1 MKGCED
7 VGKVG
12 LEDVYRMH
20 VNDIYRYL
28 FRLTRDARQAED
40 LTQETFFRAFLSL
53 DDYHGEKVRP
63 WLFKVAYHAF
73 VDWHRKQVSRPLQYM
88 EQLPEREDQL
98 ATDPAQALVSQEM
111 WASAQTHLELLPER
125 QRQVI
130 LLFAMQFSYAEI
142 AEVLGISLA
151 DVKRSLFRGR
161 QKMRKLWREK
171 ADDEQGV

>member
-1 MKGCED
+1 MKGCGS
-7 VGKVG
+7 VGKVS
-12 LEDVYRMH
+12 LDDVYKLH

-73 VDWHRKQVSRPLQYM
+73 VDWHRKQAKRPLQLVG
-88 EQLPEREDQL
+88 QLPEHADQQVD
-98 ATDPAQALVSQEM
+98 DPAETVVNKEM
-111 WASAQTHLELLPER
+111 WEMAQEILLQLPEK
-125 QRQVI
+125 QKQVI
-130 LLFAMQFSYAEI
+130 LLAAASFSYAEI
-142 AEVLGISLA
+142 AEILGIDVA

-161 QKMRKLWREK
+161 QKMRKLWRDR
-171 ADDEQGV
+171 ADGE

>member
-1 MKGCED
+1 MKGCEK

-53 DDYHGEKVRP
+53 DDYRGEKVRP

-73 VDWHRKQVSRPLQYM
+73 VDWHRKQARHPLQIM
-88 EQLPEREDQL
+88 ERLPERADLQ
-98 ATDPAQALVSQEM
+98 AMDPAEAFVSQEM
-111 WASAQTHLELLPER
+111 WETAHAYLELLPEQ

-130 LLFAMQFSYAEI
+130 LLFAMQFRYAEI

-161 QKMRKLWREK
+161 QKMRKLWRDQ
-171 ADDEQGV
+171 ADDEQGR

>member
-1 MKGCED
+1 MKGCGG
-7 VGKVG
+7 VGKVS
-12 LEDVYRMH
+12 LDDVYKLH

-73 VDWHRKQVSRPLQYM
+73 VDWHRKQVKRPVQLV
-88 EQLPEREDQL
+88 EQLPDRADPLVE
-98 ATDPAQALVSQEM
+98 DPAETVVNKEM
-111 WASAQTHLELLPER
+111 WGLAQELLR
-125 QRQVI
+125 QLSEKQKQVI
-130 LLFAMQFSYAEI
+130 LLAAIPFSYAEI
-142 AEVLGISLA
+142 AEILGIDVA

-161 QKMRKLWREK
+161 QKMRKLWRDG
-171 ADDEQGV
+171 ADGEER

>member
-1 MKGCED
+1 MKGCGS
-7 VGKVG
+7 VGKVS
-12 LEDVYRMH
+12 LDDVYKLH

-73 VDWHRKQVSRPLQYM
+73 VDWHRKQAKRPLQLVG
-88 EQLPEREDQL
+88 QLPEHADQQVD
-98 ATDPAQALVSQEM
+98 DPAETVVNKEM
-111 WASAQTHLELLPER
+111 WEMAQEILLQLPEK
-125 QRQVI
+125 QKQVI
-130 LLFAMQFSYAEI
+130 LLAAASFSYAEI
-142 AEVLGISLA
+142 AEILGIDVA

-161 QKMRKLWREK
+161 QKMRKLWRDG
-171 ADDEQGV
+171 ADGE

>member
-1 MKGCED
+1 MYK
-7 VGKVG
+7 
-12 LEDVYRMH
+12 LH

-73 VDWHRKQVSRPLQYM
+73 VDWHRKQAKRPLQLVG
-88 EQLPEREDQL
+88 QLPEHADQQVD
-98 ATDPAQALVSQEM
+98 DPAETVVNKEM
-111 WASAQTHLELLPER
+111 WEMAQEILLQLPEK
-125 QRQVI
+125 QKQVI
-130 LLFAMQFSYAEI
+130 LLAAASFSYAEI
-142 AEVLGISLA
+142 AEILGIDVA

-161 QKMRKLWREK
+161 QKMRKLWRDG
-171 ADDEQGV
+171 ADGE